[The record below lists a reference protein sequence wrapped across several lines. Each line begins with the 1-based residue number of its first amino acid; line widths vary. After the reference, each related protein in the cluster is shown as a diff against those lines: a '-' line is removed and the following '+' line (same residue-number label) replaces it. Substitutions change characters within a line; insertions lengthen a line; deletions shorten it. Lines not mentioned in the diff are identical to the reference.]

1 MNTQNDRPPVLRVES
16 ISKSFGGVHAVQDV
30 SFTLRRGEVLG
41 ILGDNGAGKS
51 TAIKCISGVLM
62 PNGGKVFID
71 GKEVN
76 IDSPRRAREVGIET
90 VYQGLALVNEL
101 NVTENLYLNREL
113 VSSKPIL
120 GRLGWLDKKRMKVE
134 GKTVLDTLQIRI
146 PSNDRDV
153 IYLSGGQRQS
163 IAIGR
168 AAGWGKHI
176 VILDEPTAALGV
188 EQTAQV
194 LELIT
199 RLSKNN
205 IAVILI
211 SHNMRDVISVCTR
224 ALILRQG
231 RSVADVNIADVD
243 ERDLVDYIM
252 GTHESQ
258 LAKIAD

>member
-1 MNTQNDRPPVLRVES
+1 MNTQHDKPPVLKVES
-16 ISKSFGGVHAVQDV
+16 LSKSFGGVHALQDV

-41 ILGDNGAGKS
+41 LLGDNGAGKS
-51 TAIKCISGVLM
+51 TAIKCISGVLI
-62 PNGGKVFID
+62 PDSGKVYID
-71 GKEVN
+71 GQEVH
-76 IDSPRRAREVGIET
+76 IDSPRRAREEGIET

-120 GRLGWLDKKRMKVE
+120 GRLGWLDKKRMKAE
-134 GKTVLDTLQIRI
+134 GKKVLDTLQIRI
-146 PSNDRDV
+146 PSSNRDV

-168 AAGWGKHI
+168 AAGWGRHI

-199 RLSKNN
+199 RLSQNN

-211 SHNMRDVISVCTR
+211 SHNMRDIISVCTR

-231 RSVADVNIADVD
+231 RTVADVDIADVD

-252 GTHESQ
+252 GTHETQ
-258 LAKIAD
+258 LS